1 MTIIDSSNALLKN
14 KEDEK
19 PTREEAEKAVKVLI
33 EWAGDDPS
41 REGLIETPK
50 RVVKA
55 FEEYFAGYN
64 KNPQNILEKT
74 FFETGNYQEFVL
86 LKNIE
91 FRSHCEHHLAPIIGY
106 ASVAYIPDGKVV
118 GISKLARIVDV
129 YAKRLQTQETMTSQI
144 ANSIQNNLNPK
155 GVAVFISAEHH
166 CMSGRGVKKAHV
178 DMNTT
183 FFTRDFRENQN
194 LQNRFLNS
202 LTNK

>member
-1 MTIIDSSNALLKN
+1 MTIIDTANALLKD

-19 PTREEAEKAVKVLI
+19 PTRQEAENAVKVLI

-41 REGLIETPK
+41 REGVIETPK

-86 LKNIE
+86 LNNIE
-91 FRSHCEHHLAPIIGY
+91 FRSHCEHHLAPIFGY
-106 ASVAYIPDGKVV
+106 SSVAYIPDGKVV

-129 YAKRLQTQETMTSQI
+129 FAKRLQTQETMTSQI

-166 CMSGRGVKKAHV
+166 CMSSRGVKKAHV
-178 DMNTT
+178 DMTTT
-183 FFTRDFRENQN
+183 FFTGDFKESQS
-194 LQNRFLNS
+194 LQNRFLSSLNS
-202 LTNK
+202 K

>member
-1 MTIIDSSNALLKN
+1 MTIIDTANALLKD

-19 PTREEAEKAVKVLI
+19 PTRQEAENAVKVLI

-86 LKNIE
+86 LNNIE

-183 FFTRDFRENQN
+183 FFTGDFKDNQN
-194 LQNRFLNS
+194 FQNRFLNS
-202 LTNK
+202 LTIK

>member
-1 MTIIDSSNALLKN
+1 MTIIDTANALLKD

-19 PTREEAEKAVKVLI
+19 PTRQEAENAVKVLI

-155 GVAVFISAEHH
+155 GVAVFITAEHH
-166 CMSGRGVKKAHV
+166 CMSSRGVKKAHV

-183 FFTRDFRENQN
+183 FFTRAFRENQN

>member
-1 MTIIDSSNALLKN
+1 MTIIDTANALLKD

-19 PTREEAEKAVKVLI
+19 PTRQEAENAVKVLI

-155 GVAVFISAEHH
+155 GVAVFITAEHH

-194 LQNRFLNS
+194 LQDRFLNS

>member
-1 MTIIDSSNALLKN
+1 MLAMTIIDTANALLKD

-19 PTREEAEKAVKVLI
+19 PTRQEAENAVKVLI

-86 LKNIE
+86 LNNIE

-129 YAKRLQTQETMTSQI
+129 L
-144 ANSIQNNLNPK
+144 LNVFRPK
-155 GVAVFISAEHH
+155 
-166 CMSGRGVKKAHV
+166 KP
-178 DMNTT
+178 
-183 FFTRDFRENQN
+183 
-194 LQNRFLNS
+194 
-202 LTNK
+202 